1 MRTYDFAQRLR
12 VRESQVFVCITILIG
27 LFAGLAAVIFTLSIK
42 FVTLFFFGIDP
53 SPLRVLAIPTA
64 VSFVSGILLWKYFPE
79 ARGSGVPQTE
89 VAFHLNHGQI
99 RARVPFGKFIT
110 GVLCIGCGHSM
121 GREGPSVQ
129 IGAGLASIIG
139 RWFRL
144 SPVRARNLVPVA
156 AAAALGAAFN
166 TPIAAV
172 LFALEEII
180 GDMNAVLLGSA
191 VAASVTAV
199 VVERSIL
206 GNNPV
211 FHVPAYH
218 LQNSM
223 ELIAYAG
230 LGVVGGIVS
239 LAFSQGLLRV
249 RAFFLRWPIKTR
261 WFQPAVGGLFIG
273 AMLIFVPQ
281 VRGVGY
287 EFVGQ
292 ALNGGLLFK
301 TMVILCIAKLVA
313 TIISYASGNAGGI
326 FAPTL
331 YLGAM
336 AGGSIGVLVHRFAP
350 LIASSPGAYALVGMG
365 ALFAGIIR
373 APLTS
378 VFMIFELTQDYQI
391 FLPLMI
397 ANMLS
402 FVIARHYQSKP
413 LYRALLEQDNVHLPD
428 LRARFTFPSWRARD
442 IMTREFAIIP
452 SATPVVKVANSFM
465 EDGLKCLP
473 VGDNDS
479 LIGLVTG
486 EQIQEAMINGLGDKP
501 ISSIA
506 TRTFPHAH
514 SDHPIEVVLER
525 LDKSPGLLPVVDRN
539 ATGHLE
545 GVITPQNVTQFIE
558 SKWKDRTGSKANV

>member
-1 MRTYDFAQRLR
+1 VFWRFRPRLAS
-12 VRESQVFVCITILIG
+12 SQAFYCG
-27 LFAGLAAVIFTLSIK
+27 SIFLK
-42 FVTLFFFGIDP
+42 H
-53 SPLRVLAIPTA
+53 
-64 VSFVSGILLWKYFPE
+64 
-79 ARGSGVPQTE
+79 E
-89 VAFHLNHGQI
+89 VAEFLKTEAAYHLNHGYI
-99 RARVPFGKFIT
+99 RARVPSGKFIT

-129 IGAGLASIIG
+129 IGAGLASIVG
-139 RWFRL
+139 RWFHL
-144 SPVRARNLVPVA
+144 SPAGARSLVPVA

-199 VVERSIL
+199 VIERSIL
-206 GNNPV
+206 GNSPV
-211 FHVPAYH
+211 FHVPVYH
-218 LQNSM
+218 LLNPM

-249 RAFFLRWPIKTR
+249 RAFFLRWPVKTR
-261 WFQPAVGGLFIG
+261 WFQPAIGGLVIG
-273 AMLIFVPQ
+273 ALLIFVPQ

-287 EFVGQ
+287 EFVDQ
-292 ALNGGLLFK
+292 ALSGGLAFK
-301 TMVILCIAKLVA
+301 TLAILCTGKLVA

-336 AGGSIGVLVHRFAP
+336 AGGSVGFLVHRFAP
-350 LIASSPGAYALVGMG
+350 SMTSSPGAYALVGMG

-391 FLPLMI
+391 FVPLMI

-428 LRARFTFPSWRARD
+428 LRTRITFSSWRARD
-442 IMTREFAIIP
+442 IMTREFTIIP
-452 SATPVVKVANSFM
+452 SGTPVVKVANSFVD
-465 EDGLKCLP
+465 DGLKCLP
-473 VGDNDS
+473 VGDNES
-479 LIGLVTG
+479 LIGLVTR
-486 EQIQEAMINGLGDKP
+486 EQVERAMINGLGEKP

-506 TRTFPHAH
+506 MRNFPHTH
-514 SDHPIEVVLER
+514 SDHPIDVVLER
-525 LDKSPGLLPVVDRN
+525 LDNSPWV
-539 ATGHLE
+539 ATCSR
-545 GVITPQNVTQFIE
+545 PQCDQASGGSDHTAKRDPIY
-558 SKWKDRTGSKANV
+558 SKQMERKNRE